1 MHPDSNTCTALHK
14 SFTYLLHFP
23 SATRMCGDWPIKAW
37 GMVIFNQV
45 RLHTLRL
52 ELGDATALATVS
64 ASVLTVRW
72 TAHATDTSITTI
84 ISDICC
90 TMHNVSLLVWPFAF
104 LCHVY
109 PTSSTQTTK
118 FSAITQHESM
128 KGFNTPHHLIG
139 QARVALEG
147 VDWCH
152 ILSNLE
158 YSFCVEIEYSLS
170 LSSANMTASRLCNQ
184 LISLSNRWSEMQS
197 CRTHNRQL
205 CWINSADKWSDPGD
219 NLHSTCTISTTKC
232 KHPY

>member
-14 SFTYLLHFP
+14 SFTYLLHLP

-90 TMHNVSLLVWPFAF
+90 TMHNVCLLVWPFAF
-104 LCHVY
+104 LCRVY
-109 PTSSTQTTK
+109 PTSSTQNYQIQCNNPTRVNEGIQYP
-118 FSAITQHESM
+118 SP
-128 KGFNTPHHLIG
+128 PHWPSTSSPRRCRL
-139 QARVALEG
+139 V
-147 VDWCH
+147 
-152 ILSNLE
+152 S
-158 YSFCVEIEYSLS
+158 YS
-170 LSSANMTASRLCNQ
+170 
-184 LISLSNRWSEMQS
+184 
-197 CRTHNRQL
+197 
-205 CWINSADKWSDPGD
+205 K
-219 NLHSTCTISTTKC
+219 
-232 KHPY
+232 